1 MFNLL
6 FQKETLGFFM
16 KEIIMKKL
24 EALIL
29 ECGGEYGLNH
39 SKRLIKIVDLIADGK
54 KYNKDIILFCSY
66 THDLGAFP
74 RYAKEGIHHAIRSR
88 EVAEILLSNYN
99 FDQKEQQT
107 ILEVI
112 ENHHNKYTGESFESV
127 LFRDADAL
135 DFLGFIGIARDFS
148 RIPKELK
155 KSFQS
160 IHRHMKDLPELIE
173 LQKAKSLAVERIK
186 EMEYFRKK
194 FLKESLNHY

>member
-1 MFNLL
+1 MVNLF
-6 FQKETLGFFM
+6 FQKDTLGFFM
-16 KEIIMKKL
+16 KEIMKKL
-24 EALIL
+24 ESLIH

-39 SKRLIKIVDLIADGK
+39 SRRLIKLVDLIADGK
-54 KYNKDIILFCSY
+54 NYNKNIILFCSF
-66 THDLGAFP
+66 THDLGAFS

-88 EVAEILLSNYN
+88 EVAETLLVNYN

-112 ENHHNKYTGESFESV
+112 ENHHNKFTGESFESV

-148 RIPKELK
+148 RIPKQLK

-173 LQKAKSLAVERIK
+173 LQKAKGLAMERIK

-194 FLKESLNHY
+194 FLQESLNHY

>member
-1 MFNLL
+1 MVNLF
-6 FQKETLGFFM
+6 FQKDTLGFFM
-16 KEIIMKKL
+16 KEIITKKL
-24 EALIL
+24 ESLIH

-39 SKRLIKIVDLIADGK
+39 SRRLIKLVDMIADGK
-54 KYNKDIILFCSY
+54 NYNKNIILFCSF

-88 EVAEILLSNYN
+88 EVAETLLSSYN

-107 ILEVI
+107 ILEII
-112 ENHHNKYTGESFESV
+112 ENHHNKFTGESFESV

-148 RIPKELK
+148 RISKELK

-160 IHRHMKDLPELIE
+160 IQRHMKDLPELIE

-186 EMEYFRKK
+186 EMDYFRKK

>member
-1 MFNLL
+1 
-6 FQKETLGFFM
+6 M
-16 KEIIMKKL
+16 KDLITDKL
-24 EALIL
+24 ETLIL

-39 SKRLIKIVDLIADGK
+39 SKRLIKLVDQIADGN
-54 KYNKDIILFCSY
+54 KYNKNIILFCSY

-74 RYAKEGIHHAIRSR
+74 RFAKEGIHHAIRSK
-88 EVAEILLSNYN
+88 EVAETLLPNYS

-112 ENHHNKYTGESFESV
+112 ENHHNKFTGESFESV

-148 RIPKELK
+148 RISKELK

-160 IHRHMKDLPELIE
+160 IQRHMKKLPELIE
-173 LQKAKSLAVERIK
+173 LQKTKSIAVERIK